1 MLITRITLM
10 MERTALVGT
19 PVFTVT
25 HIQLSPYQTPGVFP
39 TLIFTMNTS
48 KILHPLNW
56 PSGRESND

>member
-10 MERTALVGT
+10 MERTVLVGT

-39 TLIFTMNTS
+39 TDIYYEHFQDIAS
-48 KILHPLNW
+48 P
-56 PSGRESND
+56 